1 MNLTMMMMMM
11 LMMTMI
17 MGTVMIV
24 ITLEIT
30 IAQLV
35 ESGVASSSPVR
46 DSYFLAL
53 LLSFLLN
60 PVVFKQK

>member
-1 MNLTMMMMMM
+1 MMMMMM
-11 LMMTMI
+11 LMVITMMMI
-17 MGTVMIV
+17 MGTVMIM
-24 ITLEIT
+24 IMLEIT